1 MPLPVLLPYSV
12 ANFYYFIYLL
22 FKCCLSLETKFVIL
36 AFIEFVILK
45 PLRLSKY
52 IRPAIMR
59 KRAQPI
65 MNDWLSAIRDIIVD
79 YFALSYCADAREMKK
94 IILNDGK
101 VRMRF
106 NVKKFIFQAW

>member
-1 MPLPVLLPYSV
+1 
-12 ANFYYFIYLL
+12 
-22 FKCCLSLETKFVIL
+22 
-36 AFIEFVILK
+36 
-45 PLRLSKY
+45 
-52 IRPAIMR
+52 
-59 KRAQPI
+59 

-106 NVKKFIFQAW
+106 NVKKFMFQVW